1 MSGCECWKLLRG
13 AGHCSWNIL
22 PASGKVTGSHP
33 GSAATSEK
41 IKIPNRKITAEH
53 PYVSEQD
60 ENLKFQFPRSFWS
73 VLQHVPFRR
82 AAPPLLEDVEPCR
95 NPLPPWN
102 KTYLSRARVLKGDF
116 PPGGAPAWLC
126 PWGQHPG
133 CELLGWAP
141 GASLV
146 AAVRS

>member
-1 MSGCECWKLLRG
+1 MYLSRMRTSNSSFQEVFGLYYSMCPSEEQHHRFWRMLNP
-13 AGHCSWNIL
+13 AEIPYL
-22 PASGKVTGSHP
+22 PG
-33 GSAATSEK
+33 
-41 IKIPNRKITAEH
+41 
-53 PYVSEQD
+53 
-60 ENLKFQFPRSFWS
+60 
-73 VLQHVPFRR
+73 
-82 AAPPLLEDVEPCR
+82 
-95 NPLPPWN
+95 N